1 MSVSASRKLNLC
13 NRHRSVG
20 ACVPET
26 RSGRRSA
33 KSCHS
38 SPGKQTYGQAAVP
51 PSAANVLYSFQPV
64 WNAALA
70 ALVLGEQLDA
80 AEVAGGALIIAG
92 AILAAEAQQQQG
104 GEE

>member
-1 MSVSASRKLNLC
+1 MEREGGVGGGAPRPAGEWRRSASRAREIIIYHNIIGS
-13 NRHRSVG
+13 RT
-20 ACVPET
+20 ATWPI
-26 RSGRRSA
+26 A
-33 KSCHS
+33 
-38 SPGKQTYGQAAVP
+38 

-92 AILAAEAQQQQG
+92 AILAAEAQQQQC

>member
-1 MSVSASRKLNLC
+1 MSVRLSRKLNLC

-38 SPGKQTYGQAAVP
+38 SPGKFSAVP